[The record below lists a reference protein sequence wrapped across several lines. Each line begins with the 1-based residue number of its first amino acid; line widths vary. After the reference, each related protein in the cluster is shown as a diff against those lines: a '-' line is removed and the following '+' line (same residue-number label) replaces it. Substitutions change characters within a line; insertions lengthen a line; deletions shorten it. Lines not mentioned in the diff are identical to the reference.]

1 MSDLTPDL
9 RELAASLS
17 GLARRAMDVYAPI
30 VEDIVRA
37 GSTDVREIEHTLD
50 GLLGFGF
57 DPEALQLF
65 KRLCRHY
72 WTIDPA
78 ATASYVNAYR
88 EMWDSEPEAP
98 P

>member
-1 MSDLTPDL
+1 MSDVTPEL

-17 GLARRAMDVYAPI
+17 GLARRAVDAYAPI

-37 GSTDVREIEHTLD
+37 GSMDAGRIEHTLD
-50 GLLGFGF
+50 GLLGFCF
-57 DPEALQLF
+57 DPEALRLF

-72 WTIDPA
+72 WSFDPV
-78 ATASYVNAYR
+78 ATASHIQAYR